1 MLTPATPPRR
11 PDDHFRPDIEGLRG
25 VAVLLVVLFHA
36 GFGAVPGGFI
46 GVDVFFVI
54 SGFLITGLLVR
65 EHERNGRIDLGAF
78 YARRVRR
85 LAPAA
90 FLVLVTIL
98 PVAFVVMDPLAR
110 GEVLL
115 DGSAAA
121 LSVSNLRFAAEASD
135 YFAPAGPPSPFLHF
149 WSLSVEEQFYL
160 VWPALL
166 IAAMLLGTRLGLR
179 RGGAIAVVT
188 LVFIGSLAAS
198 LAITET
204 SPGAAFYLLP
214 TRAWELAAGALLA
227 LLPAAAAVRSRPA
240 RAGVA
245 SIGWLGLLAVTAA
258 AFAFDGSIA
267 YPGLAALLPAAGAV
281 ALIAG
286 ARVGG
291 GPGRVLAAPPLRFLG
306 RISYALYLWHWP
318 LLVLGAAA
326 LGPLTLAGAAGFVGL
341 ALILATAS
349 TFLVEEPFRRGLPA
363 PSRRTLNAGLTAIL
377 VVAVGGMSLYVVSA
391 AELDRLS
398 RPVVA
403 SADDDWLDDELALAE
418 PSARPIAAF
427 EQPSPAASSPA
438 QEPALTPPPTST
450 PKPAAKPDP
459 SPEPEPGSRVIV
471 AKDRGPSRLTDAYSP
486 SLRGIRD
493 DEERLRADRCIAWE
507 PETKPRACDYGN
519 GSLTVALVGDSHASH
534 WFPALHAVAKGRDW
548 TVVPLIKV
556 ACPFIDMAVHNRALK
571 REYRECA
578 SFNAAVVNRLEKL
591 RPDLTIVALNHWV
604 TPHDEDDAKVSRIG
618 AALGRQVDRVP
629 GRVAILVDSPHSG
642 GDVPTCLSK
651 NVGRHERC
659 VTPYAQA
666 FSDNATIEK
675 AGAKAAGVPLI
686 DLGPAICSED
696 PCPDVVDGMVVY
708 RDYHH
713 FTETFS
719 KSLAPALDRA
729 LRVVLR

>member
-36 GFGAVPGGFI
+36 GLVAVPGGFI
-46 GVDVFFVI
+46 GVDVFFII

-78 YARRVRR
+78 YARRIRR

-98 PVAFVVMDPLAR
+98 PVSYLVLDPLTR

-135 YFAPAGPPSPFLHF
+135 YFAPASAPSPVLHF

-166 IAAMLLGTRLGLR
+166 IAGMLLGSRFRLR
-179 RGGAIAVVT
+179 RGGAIVLVA
-188 LVFIGSLAAS
+188 LVFVGSFAAS
-198 LAITET
+198 LALTET

-227 LLPAAAAVRSRPA
+227 LLPAVAVTRSRPA
-240 RAGVA
+240 VAGAAVV
-245 SIGWLGLLAVTAA
+245 GWLGLLAIAA
-258 AFAFDGSIA
+258 AAIALDGSVA

-286 ARVGG
+286 GRARVG
-291 GPGRVLAAPPLRFLG
+291 PGRLLEAPPLRFLG

-326 LGPLTLAGAAGFVGL
+326 LGPLTPAGAAGLVGL
-341 ALILATAS
+341 ALLLATAS
-349 TFLVEEPFRRGLPA
+349 TFLVEEPIRRGLPA
-363 PSRRTLNAGLTAIL
+363 PTRRALSLGLSAIL
-377 VVAVGGMSLYVVSA
+377 IVAVVATSLSVVSA

-398 RPVVA
+398 G
-403 SADDDWLDDELALAE
+403 SATVSTTDDDRLEDEPAIAELSPKPVAAIAE
-418 PSARPIAAF
+418 PL
-427 EQPSPAASSPA
+427 PAASHAAPES
-438 QEPALTPPPTST
+438 PPTAPPTAPPTREPKPS
-450 PKPAAKPDP
+450 PKPARAAQL
-459 SPEPEPGSRVIV
+459 IV
-471 AKDRGPSRLTDAYSP
+471 AQDRGPSRLTDAYSP
-486 SLRGIRD
+486 SLRGIRE
-493 DEERLRADRCIAWE
+493 DEERLKADRCIAWE
-507 PETKPRACDYGN
+507 PETEPRACDYGN
-519 GSLTVALVGDSHASH
+519 GPLTVVLVGDSHASH
-534 WFPALHAVAKGRDW
+534 WFPALHAVAKRRDW
-548 TVVPLIKV
+548 TVVPFIKV

-578 SFNAAVVNRLEKL
+578 AYNEAVLSRLEKL

-604 TPHDEDDAKVSRIG
+604 TPHEEADAKLSRIG

-629 GRVAILVDSPHSG
+629 GQVAILVDSPHSDD
-642 GDVPTCLSK
+642 DVPTCLSK
-651 NVGRHERC
+651 NIGRHERC

-666 FSDNATIEK
+666 FSDHAVIEK
-675 AGAKAAGVPLI
+675 AGAKAAGVHLI
-686 DLGPAICSED
+686 DLGPAVCSED
-696 PCPDVVDGMVVY
+696 PCPDVLDGLVVY

-713 FTETFS
+713 FTATFS

-729 LRVVLR
+729 LRAVLP